1 MEVEMGMEG
10 EVLAGVGE
18 HKHRQGGYEES
29 EGRKED
35 REETEDSRPGLWNS
49 LLGPGHECK

>member
-1 MEVEMGMEG
+1 MEEERGRED

-18 HKHRQGGYEES
+18 RRHRQGDYEES

-35 REETEDSRPGLWNS
+35 KEETEDSVLGLENS
-49 LLGPGHECK
+49 L